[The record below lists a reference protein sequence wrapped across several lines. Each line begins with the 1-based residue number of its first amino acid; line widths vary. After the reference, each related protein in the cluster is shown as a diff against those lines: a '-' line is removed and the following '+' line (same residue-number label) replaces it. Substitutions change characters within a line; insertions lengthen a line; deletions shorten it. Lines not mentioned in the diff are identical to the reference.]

1 MVLKTPDIVPALL
14 NPVIYPSKSTEV
26 KLIQTQMSWLF
37 LTNRYVYK
45 VKKPINLGYL
55 DYTTLESRHYFCRQE
70 IKLNRRLC
78 PNVYLGV
85 LPITSSSGTISIG
98 GHGRVIDYMV
108 KMRRLPEDRMMN
120 VMLLKG
126 QVRPKTMAEVA
137 NVLAD
142 FHHRTVTNSAIN
154 IFGTVETITKN
165 AQENFEQTKPYIG
178 VTIPKNRYQLIKNF
192 TENFIQQKQIVFEQ
206 RISSGRIKDC
216 HGDLHAAHIC
226 LTTDICIYDC
236 IEFNKRFR
244 YGDVAAEVA
253 FLAMDL
259 DHFGFPN
266 LSRSFVEAYIESSED
281 PEILTVLDFY
291 KCYRAYVRG
300 KVESFKLNSIGFT
313 ENDKNKAR
321 VVSENY
327 FALAEKYAR
336 Q

>member
-1 MVLKTPDIVPALL
+1 MSRIPDIVQALL
-14 NPVIYPSKSTEV
+14 DPGIYPDKSAEV

-37 LTNRYVYK
+37 MTDRHVYK
-45 VKKPINLGYL
+45 VKKPVNLGYL
-55 DYTTLESRHYFCRQE
+55 DYTTMESRYYFCRQE
-70 IKLNRRLC
+70 IRLNRRLC
-78 PNVYLGV
+78 PKVYLGV
-85 LPITSSSGTISIG
+85 VPITSSNGTISIG
-98 GHGRVIDYMV
+98 GHGQAIDYAV
-108 KMRRLPEDRMMN
+108 KMHRLPEDRMMN

-126 QVRPKTMAEVA
+126 QVTPNTMTEVA
-137 NVLAD
+137 SVLAD
-142 FHHRTVTNSAIN
+142 FHHRTVTNFAIN

-165 AQENFEQTKPYIG
+165 TQENFEQTKPYID
-178 VTIPKNRYQLIKNF
+178 VTIAKNRYQLIKDF
-192 TENFIQQKQIVFEQ
+192 TEDFIQQNQTVFE
-206 RISSGRIKDC
+206 RRMRGGRIKDC

-226 LTTDICIYDC
+226 LTDDICIYDC
-236 IEFNKRFR
+236 IEFNERFR

-281 PEILTVLDFY
+281 PDILTVLVFY

-313 ENDKNKAR
+313 ENERNEAR
-321 VVSENY
+321 VVSDNY
-327 FALAEKYAR
+327 FVLAEQYAR